1 MEFARIAL
9 ADGADLDGFRRA
21 ARRLIADAVPPEQV
35 VWCDGTESDLF
46 GTAHATDAPPLSLP
60 RKIAALI
67 ENVICHREPARYA
80 LLYTLIWRVRQGEAG
95 LLEIATDPLVHRLHR
110 MGKAVHRDAYKMH
123 AFLRFRKIDDAAL
136 GERYVAWFEP
146 EHYVLERAAPFFIDR
161 FRSLAW
167 SILTPLGSLHWDRE
181 NLVVGPAAQRQDAPA
196 ADALEAVWRGYYES
210 VFNPARVNPAA
221 MRTQMPKKFWHNMPE
236 TAAISGLIRA
246 AQARESG
253 MIAREA
259 TAPRK
264 RNPDKAVAAMAE
276 QEPQSLEALNRLIA
290 ALEPL
295 SPGADR
301 AVLGEGPI
309 GPAIAL
315 VGEQPGDQEEREGRP
330 FIGPAGRLL
339 DDMLGEIGIDRRR
352 VYITNAVKHF
362 KFTPRG
368 QRRIHDKPTTAEIKR
383 YRWWLMK
390 ELAFVRPRFVVALG
404 ATAGLA
410 LHGRAVSVLR
420 ERGAQ
425 RFGDYAGYLTI
436 HPSYLLRL
444 SDARATQ
451 QARADFRA
459 DLERIRELTAT

>member
-1 MEFARIAL
+1 
-9 ADGADLDGFRRA
+9 
-21 ARRLIADAVPPEQV
+21 
-35 VWCDGTESDLF
+35 
-46 GTAHATDAPPLSLP
+46 
-60 RKIAALI
+60 
-67 ENVICHREPARYA
+67 
-80 LLYTLIWRVRQGEAG
+80 
-95 LLEIATDPLVHRLHR
+95 
-110 MGKAVHRDAYKMH
+110 
-123 AFLRFRKIDDAAL
+123 
-136 GERYVAWFEP
+136 
-146 EHYVLERAAPFFIDR
+146 
-161 FRSLAW
+161 
-167 SILTPLGSLHWDRE
+167 
-181 NLVVGPAAQRQDAPA
+181 
-196 ADALEAVWRGYYES
+196 
-210 VFNPARVNPAA
+210 
-221 MRTQMPKKFWHNMPE
+221 
-236 TAAISGLIRA
+236 
-246 AQARESG
+246 

-368 QRRIHDKPTTAEIKR
+368 QRRIHEKPTTAEIKR